1 MKVLLIKPYTSLKV
15 AKRLQ
20 EGFLHLE
27 PLELEI
33 TAAGVDKKHITRI
46 LDLSVETGHHLF
58 TGRPLTGDPFKAGR
72 GKRDLFHETLVRFKP
87 DLIGFS
93 AYSTGVHI
101 VHDLAKRAK
110 VLLPCSTVIVGG
122 IHATLRPYDF
132 KNEYFDVVVR
142 GEGANAISK
151 IIANIE
157 KGVEIG
163 NDTNILEP
171 FDPNFDQNARKSPP
185 PYVDVHS
192 IPLPRR
198 DLVDRSKYFCIWTH
212 SDSRRLKSMFPRVAS
227 LRTSLGC
234 PFSCSFCVIHY
245 VMNKAYLQRSVNEV
259 VDEIENLKEDYIY
272 FVDDE
277 MFINIRR
284 VTKIAELLIK
294 RKINKHYISWARS
307 DTIVKHPEIFRLWKK
322 AGLDVVYV
330 GLESM
335 DEKRLEEY
343 NKRTGFE
350 TNKKAIQIM
359 KDCGITL
366 HAAFIV
372 HPDFDKNDFKR
383 LEKDVLDL
391 CPAEVTFTVL
401 SPSPGTDLF
410 EKYRDRLICDP
421 FKYYDCMHTIIP
433 TKMTLKRFYQHFGRL
448 YSLALRSNPLKV
460 NKIRVNH
467 KDLLKSVF
475 KGTKYV
481 SSLYNIYRD
490 YPEKMHLKKGDKL
503 FDAAKKEGFAYYEKQ
518 A

>member
-1 MKVLLIKPYTSLKV
+1 MKVLLIKPYTTLKV
-15 AKRLQ
+15 AERLQ
-20 EGFLHLE
+20 QGFLHLE

-46 LDLSVETGHHLF
+46 LDLSVETGQEKL
-58 TGRPLTGDPFKAGR
+58 
-72 GKRDLFHETLVRFKP
+72 DLYNETLAQFKP

-101 VHDLAKRAK
+101 VHDLAKRAR
-110 VLLPCSTVIVGG
+110 VSLPSSIIIIGG

-132 KNEYFDVVVR
+132 KKDYIDAIVR
-142 GEGANAISK
+142 GEGANALSS
-151 IIANIE
+151 II
-157 KGVEIG
+157 KDVEQGGRIG
-163 NDTNILEP
+163 NDTNILAP
-171 FDPNFDQNARKSPP
+171 SDPDFDKNAKKKPP

-212 SDSRRLKSMFPRVAS
+212 SDTKRLESMFPQVAS
-227 LRTSLGC
+227 LRTSIGC
-234 PFSCSFCVIHY
+234 PFSCSFCVIHH
-245 VMNKAYLQRSVNEV
+245 VMNKAYLQRSPGEV
-259 VDEIENLKEDYIY
+259 VDEIANLKEDYIY

-277 MFINIRR
+277 MFINIKR

-294 RKINKHYISWARS
+294 RKIDKHYISWARS
-307 DTIVKHPEIFRLWKK
+307 DTIVKHPEVFQLWKK

-343 NKRTGFE
+343 KKRTGFE
-350 TNKKAIQIM
+350 TNKKAIQIL
-359 KDCGITL
+359 KNCGITL

-372 HPDFDKNDFKR
+372 HPDFDKDDFSR

-410 EKYRDRLICDP
+410 EKYRDKLICDP

-433 TKMTLKRFYQHFGRL
+433 TNMTLKRFYQHFGRL
-448 YSLALRSNPLKV
+448 YSLALRSNPLRV
-460 NKIRVNH
+460 NKIRVDN
-467 KDLLKSVF
+467 KDLLRAVL

-481 SSLYNIYRD
+481 ASLYSIYRD
-490 YPEKMHLKKGDKL
+490 YPEEMHLKRRDRL
-503 FDAAKKEGFAYYEKQ
+503 LDAAVEKGFSYEEQ
-518 A
+518 I